1 LIGKTLAHYEITALL
16 GRGGMGEVYRA
27 RDAKLGREVALK
39 LLPES
44 FTADPERLARFRR
57 EARVLASLQHPNI
70 AGIFGIEDDAGRVFL
85 TMELAEGT
93 DLSERIARGPIAEDE
108 VVDLARQLASGLEE
122 AHEKGIVHR
131 DLKPANVKIGEDGK
145 VKILDFGL
153 ARALTGETSAEE
165 DIENSPT
172 ITAAMTQGGMILGTA
187 AYMSP
192 EQARGRS
199 VDRRADIWSFGVVLF
214 EMLTG
219 RRLFEGDTVSDT
231 LASVLKDDVA
241 WDQLPEETSPG
252 MRRLLERCLE
262 RDPRRRLRDIGEA
275 RVFLEAAAADASLL
289 GSVASVVG
297 SLPDDPDLGTT
308 QRRRGALVTVALAL
322 AAAVAGTLV
331 GWQLVARPEAPPVYN
346 MAMPVPPGAVYN
358 FSTARP
364 GPPRISPDGSM
375 VVFAVREG
383 SSQTV
388 LHLRRLAD
396 PHSTPLTGTEEG
408 LYPFWS
414 ADSRTIGFGTV
425 DGRLRR
431 VPVAGGPP
439 VTLCDAANM
448 KGATTNADGVVLF
461 APAAGTGIQR
471 VSSAGGTPVEITT
484 VDQDAGHDSH
494 RHPRF
499 LPDGEHFLYLARR
512 TGGQIDEHDIYLA
525 SIDGGEPR
533 LVLRSQTQAE
543 FSRGHLLSVREGTL
557 LATPFDPSSEE
568 LGEPIPLVED
578 VLVDTGAALGVFSA
592 NDDGGLVYMVRT
604 GGADRFLEW
613 VGLGDEPLG
622 RVGDPGGLERPRV
635 SPDGRQAV
643 VEVYGDD
650 PGEGDLWLVDLE
662 NGLRTRFTFE
672 PGYEGA
678 AEWTPDGT
686 RVVYTAFADSVAR
699 IVVRPVEGTGDPSV
713 LYEFE
718 GDVAPT
724 GVTPDG
730 NTVLINQRN
739 PETDYDV
746 HSLPM
751 DGGTPTLL
759 VETPLV
765 DYSAAVSP
773 DGRWMVYGSGQ
784 GSEWDVYVRPVS
796 GGERRWQINREPA
809 LYPFWGARG
818 ERIYYVLTNGELRF
832 VEVDGSSSTFRTGAP
847 QRFAA
852 VSPPGAGGVYVSMHP
867 DGERLLTV
875 SGSVAANE
883 SSDLQLVTDWT
894 RGLTK

>member
-1 LIGKTLAHYEITALL
+1 MLGKTLAHYQITALL

-27 RDAKLGREVALK
+27 RDTKLGREVALK

-57 EARVLASLQHPNI
+57 EARVLASLQHPSI
-70 AGIFGIEDDAGRVFL
+70 AGIFGLEEDAGRVFL
-85 TMELAEGT
+85 TMELAAGT
-93 DLSERIARGPIAEDE
+93 DLSELIARGPIAEDE

-214 EMLTG
+214 EMLAG

-241 WDQLPEETSPG
+241 WDHLPEETSPG
-252 MRRLLERCLE
+252 IRRLLERCLE

-275 RVFLEAAAADASLL
+275 RVFLEVGAADASLL

-297 SLPDDPDLGTT
+297 SLPDDPDLGPTH
-308 QRRRGALVTVALAL
+308 RRRGALVTMALAV

-331 GWQLVARPEAPPVYN
+331 GWQFVARPEAPPVYN

-388 LHLRRLAD
+388 LHLRRLAT
-396 PHSTPLTGTEEG
+396 PYSTPLTGTEEG

-448 KGATTNADGVVLF
+448 KGSTTNADGVVLF
-461 APAAGTGIQR
+461 APAAGTGIHR

-499 LPDGEHFLYLARR
+499 LPDGEHFLYLARS
-512 TGGQIDEHDIYLA
+512 TGGQIDEHEIYLA
-525 SIDGGEPR
+525 SLDGGEPR

-543 FSRGHLLSVREGTL
+543 YSRGHLLSVREGTL
-557 LATPFDPSSEE
+557 LATPFDPSSAE

-578 VLVDTGAALGVFSA
+578 ILVDTGAALGVFSA
-592 NDDGGLVYMVRT
+592 NDDGSLVYMVRT
-604 GGADRFLEW
+604 GGAEQFLEW
-613 VGLGDEPLG
+613 VGLDDEPLG
-622 RVGDPGGLERPRV
+622 RVGDPGGLERPRI

-672 PGYEGA
+672 PGYEGS

-699 IVVRPVEGTGDPSV
+699 IVVRPVEGTGDASV

-718 GDVAPT
+718 GEVAPT

-730 NTVLINQRN
+730 NTVLLNQRN
-739 PETDYDV
+739 PETDFDLY
-746 HSLPM
+746 SLPM

-759 VETPLV
+759 VETSLI

-784 GSEWDVYVRPVS
+784 GSEWDVYVRPLS

-832 VEVDGSSSTFRTGAP
+832 VEVDGGSSTFRSGAP

-883 SSDLQLVTDWT
+883 NSDLQLVTDWT